1 MLSPTRVKGV
11 RAVALASPSRKMAR
25 AVYDTPEITLA
36 TLPPVS
42 PPGTPATAVGAFW
55 ASPVTDHAQIDVEHQ
70 YSVATQP
77 LLPSGGTICTQ
88 MLSDVRP
95 MMVTGWLRV
104 QDGQHGPGGAGRV
117 RMRSWPHVGQTTALG
132 GGGVGLIGV
141 CGMKTG
147 VNVGG
152 WTKMRVSVG

>member
-1 MLSPTRVKGV
+1 
-11 RAVALASPSRKMAR
+11 MAR

-55 ASPVTDHAQIDVEHQ
+55 ASPVTLTTLRSMLSTR

-77 LLPSGGTICTQ
+77 LLPSGSTICTQ

-95 MMVTGWLRV
+95 MMVTGWLASR
-104 QDGQHGPGGAGRV
+104 
-117 RMRSWPHVGQTTALG
+117 
-132 GGGVGLIGV
+132 
-141 CGMKTG
+141 
-147 VNVGG
+147 
-152 WTKMRVSVG
+152 